1 MDIHDGVLRSWRQ
14 GEWDT
19 AFSGGETSTR
29 CARITWLTLGN
40 TAVSIVTRGEALSC
54 EQRNGQAHL
63 V

>member
-1 MDIHDGVLRSWRQ
+1 VLRGWRQ

-19 AFSGGETSTR
+19 AFPGGENFHQMR
-29 CARITWLTLGN
+29 ARITWLTLGN
-40 TAVSIVTRGEALSC
+40 TAVSIFTRGEALSC